1 MTALGIALLLIGAT
15 LVVVETHVASL
26 GTLAVPGA
34 LALGVGAVL
43 AVSGLG
49 GGIIIALTMAVLL
62 SAGGLALASV
72 AVRESKN
79 VRRRRVRTGSE
90 GLVGRVGVVQSWGE
104 PIGRVRVDGALWQ
117 ARRSLADDESGDLH
131 TGDPIVVERLSGLT
145 LAVRR
150 AEEWELAP

>member
-79 VRRRRVRTGSE
+79 VRRGK
-90 GLVGRVGVVQSWGE
+90 GR
-104 PIGRVRVDGALWQ
+104 
-117 ARRSLADDESGDLH
+117 SG
-131 TGDPIVVERLSGLT
+131 P
-145 LAVRR
+145 
-150 AEEWELAP
+150 ELG